1 VVDQFLGDGMVVL
14 LNVPAP
20 RTTHSEDA
28 LKAALAI
35 QERLRDAPFGVG
47 IGIETG
53 MALAG
58 HMGVGQA
65 FDFTCVGEPVNLA
78 ARLQAIAGPGEIVLG
93 PTVAR
98 KCADLIEIRA
108 LSAAPEVTEV
118 KGLGA
123 MEVLRIATGRVVAA
137 SSKADSGD

>member
-1 VVDQFLGDGMVVL
+1 
-14 LNVPAP
+14 
-20 RTTHSEDA
+20 
-28 LKAALAI
+28 
-35 QERLRDAPFGVG
+35 
-47 IGIETG
+47 

-58 HMGVGQA
+58 HIGVGQA
-65 FDFTCVGEPVNLA
+65 VDFTCVGEPVNLA

-123 MEVLRIATGRVVAA
+123 MEALRIATGRVVAA